1 MNWLVAKGDGT
12 RISSILALVE
22 AYLEIAFTAGARV
35 RTRVDARHAQKL
47 LISDSNAA

>member
-1 MNWLVAKGDGT
+1 MNWLVTKGDGA
-12 RISSILALVE
+12 RISSILAFVE

>member
-1 MNWLVAKGDGT
+1 MYWLVAESYGA
-12 RISSILALVE
+12 RISGILALVE